1 MKQISGVIVALSL
14 VGMLAVPGSVAQA
27 QSSFQVD
34 APSSLAWW
42 QVTQPKAR
50 MWGTTCPED
59 PSWQASESASKSA
72 PPSHAGFNVPDSV
85 HARHLRRSPRSA
97 CGAGVDGTIEVAD
110 TAGWR
115 GAHGTIVLRAEALV
129 TGLEMRD
136 VYARRAVLQT
146 VKYPEI
152 RFTIDSLTQ
161 VQGSETI
168 EALAVGTFEFRGR
181 TQPMTVPIIASR
193 QAGGLRVRAQFEIPV
208 TALIEKYGVPKT
220 VLGLATHPSI
230 WGGIRVGVD
239 VVMNPTEA
247 KIATTP

>member
-1 MKQISGVIVALSL
+1 MLRINGRSVALC
-14 VGMLAVPGSVAQA
+14 VAMFAMLGPVAHA
-27 QSSFQVD
+27 QSSFTVNGR
-34 APSSLAWW
+34 SSLAWW

-59 PSWQASESASKSA
+59 PSWQASESTSRPAR
-72 PPSHAGFNVPDSV
+72 PTLVGFDVPDSV
-85 HARHLRRSPRSA
+85 HARHLARLSKNQ
-97 CGAGVDGTIEVAD
+97 CGEGVDGTIEVAD

-115 GAHGTIVLRAEALV
+115 GAHGSIVLRADALV

-146 VKYPEI
+146 TKYPEI

-161 VQGSETI
+161 VEGGETI
-168 EALAVGTFEFRGR
+168 RALAVGTFELRGR
-181 TQPMTVPIIASR
+181 TQPMTVPIVASR

-208 TALIEKYGVPKT
+208 KALIETYGVPKT
-220 VLGLATHPSI
+220 VMGLATHPAV

-239 VVMNPTEA
+239 VVMSPTA
-247 KIATTP
+247 TAIAATP